1 MADKR
6 NIRKIILKS
15 EITLLEEEDFNEQ
28 DEIYHSEFNKEFAA
42 EMAYL
47 MEQKELDEEEKEEA
61 EIEEAELQ
69 VENEF
74 LKGLHRELAR
84 LLHPDL
90 NAHASDD
97 DFKKMQSAY
106 EEGDAATLIMLAN
119 TYNINF
125 DLDETKIEKI
135 EEKLQQKQERMNKKR
150 NTCRW
155 VWCSSENKTEVLRQ
169 QIRSS
174 FGIDEQAFQE
184 WLKKNSDIS

>member
-1 MADKR
+1 MVDKR

-47 MEQKELDEEEKEEA
+47 MEQKKLNEKEEEEVENEEA
-61 EIEEAELQ
+61 EIQ

-74 LKGLHRELAR
+74 LKGLHRGLAR

-90 NAHASDD
+90 NPGAPDD

-106 EEGDAATLIMLAN
+106 EEGDAAILIILAN
-119 TYNINF
+119 TYNVSF
-125 DLDETKIEKI
+125 DLDEAKIEKI
-135 EEKLQQKQERMNKKR
+135 EEKLHQKQERMNKKR

-155 VWCSSENKTEVLRQ
+155 VWCSSSKNDTIKSMVRASL
-169 QIRSS
+169 
-174 FGIDEQAFQE
+174 GIDEQAFQE